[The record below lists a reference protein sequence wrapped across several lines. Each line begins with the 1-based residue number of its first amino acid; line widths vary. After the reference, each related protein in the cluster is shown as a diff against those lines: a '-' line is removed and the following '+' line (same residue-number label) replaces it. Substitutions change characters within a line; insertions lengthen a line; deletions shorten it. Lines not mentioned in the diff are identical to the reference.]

1 VRAFVASPA
10 HDRQDTNVLAN
21 LITLCPTCHRQ
32 AEFGAIDR
40 PVLWAAIDVDDP
52 ELRVPMFVA

>member
-1 VRAFVASPA
+1 MRAFVASPA
-10 HDRQDTNVLAN
+10 HDRQNANVLAN
-21 LITLCPTCHRQ
+21 LITLCPTCYRR

-40 PVLWAAIDVDDP
+40 AVLWAAIDVGDP